1 MMIDA
6 TKTMIRANNFR
17 KMAPV
22 KVVGAGSK
30 IIMKYVYHESRH
42 DSILLWSSQLHSVW
56 TRYDKEVPPCFWRGK
71 KFWDLS

>member
-30 IIMKYVYHESRH
+30 IIMKYHESRH
-42 DSILLWSSQLHSVW
+42 DSILLWSSELHSV
-56 TRYDKEVPPCFWRGK
+56 
-71 KFWDLS
+71 